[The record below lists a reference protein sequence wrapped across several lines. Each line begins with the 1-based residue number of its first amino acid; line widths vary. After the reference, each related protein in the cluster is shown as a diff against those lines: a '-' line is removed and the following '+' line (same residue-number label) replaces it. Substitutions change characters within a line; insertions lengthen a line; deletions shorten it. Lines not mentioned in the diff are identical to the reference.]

1 MSPVLASAARAVA
14 VSVVVAGLRDEDVV
28 SGSGC
33 QQAVKQNRPWA
44 PLELWTSTSTARLS
58 RLLRLST
65 EYNKADCL

>member
-44 PLELWTSTSTARLS
+44 PLELRTST
-58 RLLRLST
+58 
-65 EYNKADCL
+65 